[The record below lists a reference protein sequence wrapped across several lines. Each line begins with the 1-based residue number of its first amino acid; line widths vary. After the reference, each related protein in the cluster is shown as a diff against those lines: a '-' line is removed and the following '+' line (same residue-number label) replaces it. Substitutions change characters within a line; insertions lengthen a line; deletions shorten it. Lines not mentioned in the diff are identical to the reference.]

1 MDNHISEMRRLMEE
15 GYKEMEQQ
23 KKEYSEDYFLGFQ
36 AGIKQMMDKIQKH
49 CELGK
54 PVLANGELYFFKD
67 ARQNLI
73 DIMDDIDAE
82 FGVSRK
88 RKYVVPIYRGN
99 GEKEIDHMEVI
110 IKASSPDK
118 ATAQAVF
125 SFGSNGW
132 IVDKKS
138 ENYKVLD

>member
-1 MDNHISEMRRLMEE
+1 MV
-15 GYKEMEQQ
+15 Q
-23 KKEYSEDYFLGFQ
+23 KIFDEAYNLGLQ
-36 AGIKQMMDKIQKH
+36 AGIKQMMDKIQRH

-67 ARQNLI
+67 CRQNLI

-82 FGVSRK
+82 FGIKK
-88 RKYVVPIYRGN
+88 RKKYIVPIYRGN

-110 IKASSPDK
+110 IKASSPDE
-118 ATAQAVF
+118 AMAQVVF
-125 SFGSNGW
+125 SFCSSGW
-132 IVDKKS
+132 TVDKKS

>member
-1 MDNHISEMRRLMEE
+1 MV
-15 GYKEMEQQ
+15 Q
-23 KKEYSEDYFLGFQ
+23 KIFDEAYNLGIQ

-82 FGVSRK
+82 FGISRK
-88 RKYVVPIYRGN
+88 RKYIVPIYRGN

-110 IKASSPDK
+110 IKASSPDE
-118 ATAQAVF
+118 AMAQAVF

-132 IVDKKS
+132 TVDKNS
-138 ENYKVLD
+138 ENYKVMD

>member
-1 MDNHISEMRRLMEE
+1 MV
-15 GYKEMEQQ
+15 Q
-23 KKEYSEDYFLGFQ
+23 KIFDEAYNLGFQ
-36 AGIKQMMDKIQKH
+36 AGIKQMMDKIQRH

-67 ARQNLI
+67 CRQNLI
-73 DIMDDIDAE
+73 DIMEDIDAE
-82 FGVSRK
+82 FGITRK
-88 RKYVVPIYRGN
+88 RKYIVPIYRGN

-110 IKASSPDK
+110 IKASSPDE
-118 ATAQAVF
+118 AMAQAVF

-132 IVDKKS
+132 KVDKKS